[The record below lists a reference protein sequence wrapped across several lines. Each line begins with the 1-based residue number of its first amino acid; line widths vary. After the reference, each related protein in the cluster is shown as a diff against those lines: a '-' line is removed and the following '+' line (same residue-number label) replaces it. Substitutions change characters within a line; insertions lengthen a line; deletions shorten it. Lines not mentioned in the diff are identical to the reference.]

1 MGEVVNITE
10 MSSKNRADETYTVAT
25 MKIDR
30 IKLNDEFVSLFNID
44 SVVLDSIVN
53 DIRIN
58 GYDMSQPVVVWKEKC
73 ILIDGH
79 TRLKAVEILGIEDIP
94 VIYHSFKNE
103 SEALKH
109 ACKLQFNRRNITD
122 SNLIDLIPKVLEP
135 YIKSYGEGSKADFI
149 RERFTTLSKSKTK
162 QILVVLDRATQEDID
177 KIRNSEVSIYQ
188 IYMSYKNTYIEHQDS
203 CDDES
208 INNLGID
215 IGNRND
221 GSETSDNQFAS
232 VLKILHYQDSSIR
245 YDTEGNF
252 YLFVGEQNDE
262 VKILKLQKEFN
273 SWNIKDKLKSFLQKI
288 VAEDEVNDNE

>member
-1 MGEVVNITE
+1 MGEVINITE
-10 MSSKNRADETYTVAT
+10 MSSKNRSDETYAITT
-25 MKIDR
+25 MKTDR
-30 IKLNDEFVSLFNID
+30 IKLNDQFVSLFNID
-44 SVVLDSIVN
+44 SLVLDSIVN

-79 TRLKAVEILGIEDIP
+79 TRLKAVEILGIEDIS

-103 SEALKH
+103 NEALKH
-109 ACKLQFNRRNITD
+109 AYKLQFNRRNITD

-149 RERFTTLSKSKTK
+149 RERFTTLSESKAK

-177 KIRNSEVSIYQ
+177 KIRNNEVSIYQ
-188 IYMSYKNTYIEHQDS
+188 TYMSYKNTYIEYQDS
-203 CDDES
+203 CDDECVS
-208 INNLGID
+208 NLGVD
-215 IGNRND
+215 IENRND
-221 GSETSDNQFAS
+221 GSETSDHQFAS

-245 YDTEGNF
+245 CDAEGNF

>member
-1 MGEVVNITE
+1 M
-10 MSSKNRADETYTVAT
+10 
-25 MKIDR
+25 
-30 IKLNDEFVSLFNID
+30 
-44 SVVLDSIVN
+44 
-53 DIRIN
+53 
-58 GYDMSQPVVVWKEKC
+58 
-73 ILIDGH
+73 
-79 TRLKAVEILGIEDIP
+79 
-94 VIYHSFKNE
+94 
-103 SEALKH
+103 
-109 ACKLQFNRRNITD
+109 
-122 SNLIDLIPKVLEP
+122 IPKVLEP

-177 KIRNSEVSIYQ
+177 KIRNNEVSIYQ
-188 IYMSYKNTYIEHQDS
+188 TYMSYKNTYIEYQDS

-208 INNLGID
+208 VSNLGVD
-215 IGNRND
+215 IENRND

-245 YDTEGNF
+245 CDAEGNF
-252 YLFVGEQNDE
+252 YMFVGEQNDE